1 MNIMINDIETLGLV
15 SVTISKSEE
24 GLIKTGA
31 LKTHIYVEDI
41 DTISCDKFNL
51 YGVDVVSESFGS
63 NDPCVI
69 YSFTFEDFECNY
81 DNDMSVD
88 ELLEIYKGDD

>member
-15 SVTISKSEE
+15 SVTIN
-24 GLIKTGA
+24 KTEDGFVKNGA

-41 DTISCDKFNL
+41 ETIQCDKFNL
-51 YGVDVVSESFGS
+51 YGVDVYSESFGS
-63 NDPCVI
+63 NDPCII

-81 DNDMSVD
+81 DNDMSID
-88 ELLEIYKGDD
+88 DLLELYKVK